1 MNNEPTGKAKGGIAR
16 AKALTPERR
25 NEIAKSGAASRWAPA
40 LKVTHGSADHPLK
53 IGDIE
58 IPCYVLENGTRVL
71 SQRGIQSG
79 IGMSTSGGSKVGEQ
93 RMVSFLVS
101 LAQKTISNNELSV
114 RIEELANRMRNPI
127 RFTHPSGGKIAYGY
141 EATILA
147 DICDVI
153 LAARKTESLAPQQS
167 HIVDKCEILIR
178 GFARVGIIAL
188 VDEAT
193 GYQRERAKN
202 ALARILEAFV
212 TKELRPWVRTFP
224 SEFYEQL
231 FRLRNLQYPGDAVQ
245 RPAYFGHLTNDI
257 VYSRLAPGVLEELK
271 RVTDRDGNGRP
282 KHRFHQ
288 KLTEAVG
295 NPKLREHLASVV
307 TIMKLS
313 SSYPDFKSK
322 LDTIHQVYGQTMP
335 LGLEYDDMADS
346 GIGL

>member
-1 MNNEPTGKAKGGIAR
+1 MSNEPIGRAKGGIAR

-25 NEIAKSGAASRWAPA
+25 SQIAKSGAAGRWAPA

-58 IPCYVLENGTRVL
+58 IPCYVLENGMRVL

-79 IGMSTSGGSKVGEQ
+79 IGMSTSGGSKIGEQ

-114 RIEELANRMRNPI
+114 RIEELANRMRNPM
-127 RFTHPSGGKIAYGY
+127 RFVHPSGGIAYGY

-147 DICDVI
+147 DICDVV
-153 LAARKTESLAPQQS
+153 LAARKIESLAPQQS

-193 GYQRERAKN
+193 GYQRERAKD

-231 FRLRNLQYPGDAVQ
+231 FRLRNLSYPGDAVQ

-257 VYSRLAPGVLEELK
+257 VYSRLAPGVFEELK
-271 RVTDRDGNGRP
+271 RVTERDDKGRT

-295 NPKLREHLASVV
+295 SPKLREHLASVV
-307 TIMKLS
+307 TIMWLS
-313 SSYPDFKSK
+313 NDYADFKSK
-322 LDTIHQVYGQTMP
+322 LDNRHPVYGRTIP
-335 LGLEYDDMADS
+335 LGLEYDDMPDS
-346 GIGL
+346 GTGL